1 MTRLHSKLGSVS
13 LALLLAALACGTSS
27 PPPSETAPPKTP
39 AAAKPAAEKPAR
51 GSADRADRHEGGNR
65 HRRQGSNN
73 KNKMKPSPAQ
83 ATHSDLRA
91 GEQAL
96 GEAFR
101 AQKSGVWVEAAG
113 KVDRVLPEDKKGSPH
128 QRFIVRLRSGQTVLI
143 SHNVNLAFRVPVD
156 VGSEVRFRG
165 EYRFQKR
172 GGVIHWTH
180 HDPTK
185 KRQGG
190 WIEHNGKRYE

>member
-1 MTRLHSKLGSVS
+1 MTRRHSKLGSLS
-13 LALLLAALACGTSS
+13 LALLLATLACGKSS
-27 PPPSETAPPKTP
+27 PPPSQPAEPKAP
-39 AAAKPAAEKPAR
+39 AAVKPAAEKPGRAT
-51 GSADRADRHEGGNR
+51 ADRHEGGGNR
-65 HRRQGSNN
+65 RRRQGAGN
-73 KNKMKPSPAQ
+73 KDKMKPSPAQ

-113 KVDRVLPEDKKGSPH
+113 KVDRVLAEDKKGSPH

-165 EYRFQKR
+165 EYQFQKR

>member
-1 MTRLHSKLGSVS
+1 MCGIAGMIDWR
-13 LALLLAALACGTSS
+13 AAT
-27 PPPSETAPPKTP
+27 
-39 AAAKPAAEKPAR
+39 
-51 GSADRADRHEGGNR
+51 SADALRAVGEAMNETLR
-65 HRRQGSNN
+65 HRG
-73 KNKMKPSPAQ
+73 P
-83 ATHSDLRA
+83 D
-91 GEQAL
+91 G
-96 GEAFR
+96 
-101 AQKSGVWVEAAG
+101 SGVWVEAAG